1 MGTLW
6 QLEALHRGDGAGYS
20 SCEWGVWGQNP
31 HFVLH
36 CQGDAEQGV
45 RGILLSMSVPGMG

>member
-1 MGTLW
+1 MLW